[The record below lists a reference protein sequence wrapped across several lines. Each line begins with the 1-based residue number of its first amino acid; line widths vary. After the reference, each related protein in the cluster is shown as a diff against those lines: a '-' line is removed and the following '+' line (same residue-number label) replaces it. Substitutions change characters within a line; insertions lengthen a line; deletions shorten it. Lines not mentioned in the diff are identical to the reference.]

1 MSTRSGF
8 AGDLREIGGG
18 LASRVRRARSMAARA
33 TAVPLLVRL
42 CAWLAAAVAIWLA
55 WPIGTPFGALVLLGV
70 AALPAVA
77 PRTGAVDTVAAV
89 SVGSWLVSTTA
100 YPERL
105 SLWRLVA
112 LAAALYLLH
121 SAVALAAQLPY
132 DAIVSPGLLPRWAAR
147 AGLVVAAT
155 AVVAVYAFVLVDLLA
170 GRAFVAA
177 TLGGL
182 VAAVGLAAVLARLV
196 RR

>member
-1 MSTRSGF
+1 MSAF
-8 AGDLREIGGG
+8 ASDLREIGGG
-18 LASRVRRARSMAARA
+18 VTSRVRRLRSMAARA

-42 CAWLAAAVAIWLA
+42 WVWLAAAVAMLLTF
-55 WPIGTPFGALVLLGV
+55 PGGTLFGGRGLVLFGI
-70 AALPAVA
+70 AALPALI
-77 PRTGAVDTVAAV
+77 PRTGAVAV
-89 SVGSWLVSTTA
+89 VMVFAVGGWLITTTA
-100 YPERL
+100 YPEWMTV
-105 SLWRLVA
+105 WRLVL

-132 DAIVSPGLLPRWAAR
+132 DAIVSPGVLVRWVAR
-147 AGLVVAAT
+147 TGLVVAGT
-155 AVVAVYAFVLVDLLA
+155 ALVAVYELVIADALR

-182 VAAVGLAAVLARLV
+182 AAALGLAAVLARLS